1 MNVKKFKTNEELKD
15 FIFDVWEDLVEVT
28 INDVLFNA
36 VTDVLAYDRYSE
48 IFEIYAYTDKIFE
61 IPLVT
66 FSLNNVET
74 VNDFKIIVEEHVVKD
89 INEIIN

>member
-1 MNVKKFKTNEELKD
+1 MKLKKFKTNEELKD

-28 INDVLFNA
+28 INGVLFNA
-36 VTDVLAYDRYSE
+36 VTAVPAYDRYSE
-48 IFEIYAYTDKIFE
+48 IFEIYAYTDKNFE

-74 VNDFKIIVEEHVVKD
+74 VNDFKIMVEEHVVED